1 MDITEACGR
10 ASRYRNL
17 DPLDIRTKR
26 D

>member
-17 DPLDIRTKR
+17 DPLDIRTKW